1 MTELLLKKTPFF
13 LSLTNWFLFQKA
25 ELRKICKHESLD
37 DSCTTLL
44 TVPPQ
49 SVLASTATAAK
60 ERNEAALHL
69 MLGAG
74 KLFAKRPEVFR
85 LFGKWNQNGTNILVS
100 DIATGFTS
108 LNIEESDIP
117 ERKTLHQVFSK
128 VKC

>member
-1 MTELLLKKTPFF
+1 M
-13 LSLTNWFLFQKA
+13 FQKA
-25 ELRKICKHESLD
+25 ELRKICKKESLD
-37 DSCTTLL
+37 DSCAALL
-44 TVPPQ
+44 TVPPR

-69 MLGAG
+69 LLGAG

-85 LFGKWNQNGTNILVS
+85 LFGKWTKNDTDILVS
-100 DIATGFTS
+100 DIANGFVS

-117 ERKTLHQVFSK
+117 ERKALHQVLSK